1 MKTIILQHTD
11 YWHGGVIQ
19 DIVEAD
25 VIFTRQVEQ
34 YPAIADIG
42 LIIVLGGPEPL
53 SYDEHWVRAAQAFLT
68 AAIEQKRPVLSF
80 GFGAQLVARALGGQ
94 IYPNPAG
101 KEIGFFPVEATYPTL
116 PFGLFPQQLVPFHW
130 HSQTC
135 QLPQSAMVF
144 YKTPF
149 CDTQAFLYSDRVLS
163 FQFHLEMNASLL
175 EALLTHE
182 HNFIEQRGYF
192 TQSLAQLRAAQINPQ
207 HHELLEKIIAHLQGR
222 LQFL

>member
-1 MKTIILQHTD
+1 MNTIILQHTD
-11 YWHGGVIQ
+11 YWHGGVIH
-19 DIVEAD
+19 DIVEAN
-25 VIFTRQVEQ
+25 VIFTRQIEQ
-34 YPAIADIG
+34 YPAIEDIG

-94 IYPNPAG
+94 IHPNPAG

-130 HSQTC
+130 HSHTC

-149 CDTQAFLYSDRVLS
+149 CDTQAFLYSDRVLG

-175 EALLTHE
+175 EALLTYE

-192 TQSLAQLRAAQINPQ
+192 TQSLAQLREAHIHPQ
-207 HHELLEKIIAHLQGR
+207 HQELLEKIIVHLQGR
-222 LQFL
+222 LQFI